1 MNTKILVSLMTILAL
16 LTVMPLVAATGVVTT
31 NSVEVDG
38 MYVGSEG
45 NTWHNVSV
53 EAGQVVPLRVEF
65 TANTNASDVE
75 ISAWIRG
82 HRSDSV
88 SKDLP
93 DLLEGSNYNAKK
105 LSLRIPS
112 DLDETEEDLVLVI
125 EIETDEG
132 SIKEEYTLKAQ
143 REPYKANILFVEAD
157 KTVVAGSS
165 LPVDVVVK
173 NLGRHEL
180 EDLVVSVG
188 IPELGLEKR
197 AYFGDLT
204 PLDDWQD
211 DDENEDAV
219 ERRIYLKVPVSVNA
233 GDYELVVEVYN
244 EESNDI
250 VKRDIAVVGTEEA
263 TQVVVPV
270 SSKELSTGETKTY
283 TLVIVN
289 AGKNIGVYEIIPE
302 TAEGVI
308 VSVSNP
314 VVTIPAGSS
323 KAVEVEVKAGSR
335 EGTYNF
341 AVGVTSQGKLV
352 KRVVMNA
359 NVVKGKVVRGDLT
372 ILTIILAI
380 IFVVLLIVLIV
391 LLTRKP
397 TKAEELEE
405 SYY

>member
-16 LTVMPLVAATGVVTT
+16 LAVIPGVLATSDVVNTT
-31 NSVEVDG
+31 SVEVDG
-38 MYVGSEG
+38 MYVGEAG
-45 NTWHNVSV
+45 NTIRDVAV

-65 TANTNASDVE
+65 KANKNASDVE

-88 SKDLP
+88 SKNLP
-93 DLLEGSNYNAKK
+93 DLINGSEYNAK
-105 LSLRIPS
+105 LALRIPS
-112 DLDETEEDLVLVI
+112 DLDETEEDLTLVI

-157 KTVVAGSS
+157 RTVVAGSS

-180 EDLVVSVG
+180 KDLVVSVG

-204 PLDDWQD
+204 PTDICDDCD
-211 DDENEDAV
+211 KEDAV
-219 ERRIYLKVPVSVNA
+219 EKRIYLKVPVSVNA
-233 GDYELVVEVYN
+233 GDYELVVEVYG
-244 EESNDI
+244 EDTSDV
-250 VKRDIAVVGTEEA
+250 VKKNVEIIGTEEA
-263 TQVVVPV
+263 TQVIVPV

-283 TLVIVN
+283 TLVLVN
-289 AGKNIGVYEIIPE
+289 AGRNIGVYEIIPE

-314 VVTIPAGSS
+314 VVTVPAGSS

-341 AVGVTSQGKLV
+341 AVNINSQDKLV

-359 NVVKGKVVRGDLT
+359 NVVEGKIVSGNLT
-372 ILTIILAI
+372 ILTIVLAI

-397 TKAEELEE
+397 TKSEELEE